1 MFGFSI
7 QKLLVLIAI
16 LGAVWYGFK
25 LIGRL
30 DQARKAQTRVRDG
43 KRPAARSWWPRRG
56 NGGGD
61 GEQVEAQDMA
71 PCPRCKAYVPARGAR
86 ACERPDCP
94 YV

>member
-16 LGAVWYGFK
+16 IGAVWYGFK

-56 NGGGD
+56 SGGED
-61 GEQVEAQDMA
+61 RPAEAQDMVQ
-71 PCPRCKAYVPARGAR
+71 CPRCKAYVPAGADHS
-86 ACERPDCP
+86 CDRPETS
-94 YV
+94 